1 MIYAFVYFRYNTVY
15 AIYYIYTNILIICKT
30 HRQSEQILSSEVNLY
45 IYTQT
50 EYVGISEHYI
60 GPL

>member
-1 MIYAFVYFRYNTVY
+1 M
-15 AIYYIYTNILIICKT
+15 LIICKA

-45 IYTQT
+45 RYTQN

-60 GPL
+60 GTQSFGTQLKKH